1 MHLNDSELFRQQAYF
16 EGRWQ
21 DADNGQT
28 KTVRNPFD
36 DSELGQVPM
45 LGIAETRRAIHS
57 AHQAQREWRQRSA
70 TDRADALMAWQA
82 LMQRHRQDLARI
94 MTLEQGKPLT
104 ESLAEIDYAASFL
117 RWFAE
122 QGRRVGGHSAASHD
136 AGHRIQVIR
145 QPVGVCAAITPWNF
159 PAAMITRKAGP
170 ALASGCSMLV
180 RPASQTPFSAL
191 ALAELAQRA
200 GLPGGVFSVLTGA
213 ADTLGRELC
222 ENRTI
227 RKLSFT
233 GSTAVGR
240 QLMRQ
245 CADDIK
251 KLSLEL
257 GGNAPLLVF
266 DDARLRTA
274 VRGTMD
280 SKFRNTG
287 QTCICA
293 NRILVQ
299 RGIHEAYVKEL
310 VTAANAL
317 RPGNGLTEGIDQGP
331 LIDDAAIEKVEAHIK
346 DAVGRGARVLCGGH
360 RLERRLFAPTV
371 LVDVPGDARLAHE
384 ETFGP
389 VAPVF
394 RFDTEAEALA
404 MANDTDFGLA
414 AYLFSQDIDRI
425 TRVSEALEAGMI
437 GINTGKIS
445 AAQAPFGGVKQSGL
459 GREGGAEGIEEYL
472 EPKYL
477 CLGIAADPES
487 DQDS

>member
-1 MHLNDSELFRQQAYF
+1 MHIKDSELFRQQAYLQ
-16 EGRWQ
+16 GRWQ
-21 DADNGQT
+21 DADDGQT
-28 KTVRNPFD
+28 RRILNPLDDAPLGTVPL
-36 DSELGQVPM
+36 LGR
-45 LGIAETRRAIHS
+45 AEVRRAIET
-57 AHQAQREWRQRSA
+57 AAQAQQGWRQRTA
-70 TDRADALMAWQA
+70 TDRADHLWRWQEQ
-82 LMQRHRQDLARI
+82 MHRHREDLARL
-94 MTLEQGKPLT
+94 MTLEQGKPLA
-104 ESLAEIDYAASFL
+104 EARGEIDYAASFL

-122 QGRRVGGHSAASHD
+122 QGRRVGGNSAASHD
-136 AGHRIQVIR
+136 PDHRIQVIR

-170 ALASGCSMLV
+170 ALAAGCAMLV

-191 ALAELAQRA
+191 ALAELATRA
-200 GLPGGVFSVLTGA
+200 GIPEGVFSVLTGP
-213 ADTLGRELC
+213 ADALGAELC
-222 ENRTI
+222 ENPTV

-240 QLMRQ
+240 TLMRQ
-245 CADDIK
+245 CADGIK

-266 DDARLRTA
+266 DDADLMTA

-299 RGIHEAYVKEL
+299 AGIHEHYVKEL

-317 RPGNGLTEGIDQGP
+317 RPGNGLDEGIDQGP
-331 LIDDAAIEKVEAHIK
+331 LIDDAAIKKVEAHIQ
-346 DAVGRGARVLCGGH
+346 DAVQRGARILCGGK
-360 RLERRLFAPTV
+360 RLDGRLFAPTV
-371 LVDVPGDARLAHE
+371 LVDVPEDALLARE

-389 VAPVF
+389 VAAIF
-394 RFDTEAEALA
+394 RFEQEADAIRLANNTE
-404 MANDTDFGLA
+404 FGLA
-414 AYLFSQDIDRI
+414 AYLFSQNIGRV
-425 TRVSEALEAGMI
+425 TRVSEALEAGMV

-459 GREGGAEGIEEYL
+459 GREGGSEGIEEYL

-477 CLGIAADPES
+477 CLGIPSAERS
-487 DQDS
+487 D